1 MATILSRVELFRPLP
16 EEAQEAL
23 AARGARR
30 RFAQGAV
37 LMRQGDPSL
46 SLYVIL
52 SGRVCVER
60 TTESGTSLTLAELGP
75 DELVGEMG
83 VLDGEPRTATVT
95 ALADTET
102 LELQASA
109 LAIALLESPAVSSG
123 LLRLLSRR
131 LRSTDELIDRISQE
145 RRRLLTP

>member
-1 MATILSRVELFRPLP
+1 M
-16 EEAQEAL
+16 
-23 AARGARR
+23 
-30 RFAQGAV
+30 

-52 SGRVCVER
+52 SGRVRVDR
-60 TTESGTSLTLAELGP
+60 TTESGTTMTLAELGP
-75 DELVGEMG
+75 DEIVGEMG
-83 VLDGEPRTATVT
+83 VLDAEPRTATVT

-123 LLRLLSRR
+123 LLRILSRR

-145 RRRLLTP
+145 RRTGRAPA